1 MRLNWTRHM
10 LGSLVWAAALVSG
23 TAQAGLECSAPGKAL
38 ADADLQ
44 FSLTH
49 SQVPGQLAVSQHSLR
64 VAGNHYTLES
74 VSQAKGL
81 MALMF
86 SGQLTQKSEGLVDPK
101 LGFVPLYYAE
111 KRGKKPLVESVV
123 NETQKEVQFKKNNTA
138 APLEKG
144 LQDRLSMIYQMAAQL
159 RCGAPAKTGDEIK
172 LRVIGTGRVSTEW
185 FVLKGT
191 EDVVVNLGDREQT
204 VNALKFESKPEDA
217 GDDIVRV
224 WYGKQVG
231 WQPVRIQIQD
241 ADGKSLTQT
250 LTGVGNKP

>member
-1 MRLNWTRHM
+1 MAW
-10 LGSLVWAAALVSG
+10 SLALLAGHAHAAL
-23 TAQAGLECSAPGKAL
+23 ECGAPGKAL

-44 FSLTH
+44 YSLTH
-49 SQVPGQLAVSQHSLR
+49 SQVPGQLAVSLHTLR

-86 SGQLTQKSEGLVDPK
+86 SGQLTQKSEGLVDTK

-123 NETQKEVQFKKNNTA
+123 NEAQQEVQFKKNNTA

-144 LQDRLSMIYQMAAQL
+144 LQDRLSMIHQIAAQL
-159 RCGAPAKTGDEIK
+159 RCGAPAKAGDELK
-172 LRVIGTGRVSTEW
+172 FRVIGTGRIGTEW

-191 EDVVVNLGDREQT
+191 EDVVLNLGEREQT
-204 VNALKFESKPEDA
+204 VVALKFESKPDEP

-224 WYGKQVG
+224 WYGKQLG

-250 LTGVGNKP
+250 LTGLNRKP